1 MAAGKK
7 KARKTPGKGR
17 KKTRLRKFLDF
28 LRFFSI
34 FVIAPVVLGAAIG
47 GFMAFARGVP
57 SIAELRHDITPP
69 STRIFADDDTLIG
82 EFKVQKGRYFSL
94 KKMPTELLDAVV
106 AIEDDRFWT
115 HGGVD
120 YLAIVRAALKDIW
133 KRDFKQGGSTITQ
146 QLAKMTFLTPE
157 KTFKR
162 KLKEFVL
169 ARRIESNLTKEE
181 ILELYLNRAYFGHGA
196 YGVEMAART
205 YFGKSVRE
213 ISLPEAALIAGLL
226 KAPNTYSPI
235 RNFSRAKTRQSI
247 VLRRMEDERYLS
259 RKEREETEQTPV
271 VLAKSAG
278 GDQSV
283 NYFLEYV
290 KRHLLEKYGS
300 ETVYRGGLRVYTTLD
315 RRAQARAQRAVQKGL
330 RDFDKRR
337 GFRGPTEHRELTE
350 TPEGTE
356 KVFTMEP
363 PSVGDILEGVVLTVD
378 ETSAVVQTAP
388 ITGTLSVEKASWARI
403 RPGPSPD
410 EPQEIADFDLTRILQ
425 PGDVILVGVR
435 SLAGEHATFALEQE
449 PEVQGA
455 LVAIEPYS
463 GYIRALVGGY
473 DFTKSEY
480 NRALRAQRQAGSAFK
495 PIIYGLALDHGF
507 TPATVVMDEPV
518 TYDEEDEEALEAKEK
533 KKAEKELPEECEEGE
548 ECEEEVEPW
557 TPQNYDEK
565 YHGPTRLR
573 DALAFSRNVI
583 TVKVVD
589 AIGINRVV
597 KFARQVGLTCEL
609 PRDLTIS
616 LGTMS
621 ITPMELTT
629 AYGVFAN
636 NGMRMDPIGIK
647 YVTDRRGRLLESN
660 EPRGTR
666 VVDERTAFLLTT
678 MLKDVVNYGTGWR
691 ARALR
696 VPTAGKTGTT
706 NDYMDAWFLGYTT
719 DMVTGVWVGYDEP
732 RPLGPEETGSR
743 AAAPIWVDFMKTVTN
758 RTDPR
763 DFPMPEGIVTRLI
776 DPETGLLANMWTKN
790 AVVEYFKEGTEPKD
804 SSHSIWRLDNQDN
817 FDF

>member
-1 MAAGKK
+1 MAANKK
-7 KARKTPGKGR
+7 KARRHPGKRR
-17 KKTRLRKFLDF
+17 KKTRLGNFLGF
-28 LRFFSI
+28 LRSFSI
-34 FVIAPVVLGAAIG
+34 FVIAPVFLGAAIG

-57 SIAELRHDITPP
+57 SIAELRQDITPP
-69 STRIFADDDTLIG
+69 STRIFADDDMLIG

-94 KKMPTELLDAVV
+94 KKMPDDLIYAVV
-106 AIEDDRFWT
+106 AVEDDRFWT
-115 HGGVD
+115 HSGVD

-133 KRDFKQGGSTITQ
+133 SLDLKQGGSTITQ
-146 QLAKMTFLTPE
+146 QLAKMTFLTPK

-169 ARRIESNLTKEE
+169 ARRIERNLTKEE

-205 YFGKSVRE
+205 YFGKSARE

-226 KAPNTYSPI
+226 KAPNKYSPI
-235 RNFSRAKTRQSI
+235 RNFSRAKARQST
-247 VLRRMEDERYLS
+247 VLKRMENEGYLS
-259 RKEREETEQTPV
+259 RREREETQQTPV
-271 VLAKSAG
+271 VLAKSTR

-283 NYFLEYV
+283 NYFLEHV

-300 ETVYRGGLRVYTTLD
+300 EAVYRGGLRVYTTLD
-315 RRAQARAQRAVQKGL
+315 RKAQGRAQKAVRKGL
-330 RDFDKRR
+330 RNFDKRR
-337 GFRGPTEHRELTE
+337 GFRGPIAHREPTE
-350 TPEGTE
+350 SPENQE

-388 ITGTLSVEKASWARI
+388 VTGTLSVDNASWARI

-410 EPQEIADFDLTRILQ
+410 EPQEIADFDLTKILE
-425 PGDVILVGVR
+425 PGDVIL
-435 SLAGEHATFALEQE
+435 
-449 PEVQGA
+449 
-455 LVAIEPYS
+455 
-463 GYIRALVGGY
+463 
-473 DFTKSEY
+473 
-480 NRALRAQRQAGSAFK
+480 
-495 PIIYGLALDHGF
+495 LDHGF
-507 TPATVVMDEPV
+507 TPATVIMDEEV
-518 TYDEEDEEALEAKEK
+518 TYDEEDEETLEAKEK
-533 KKAEKELPEECEEGE
+533 NVEKKLPEECEEGE

-565 YHGPTRLR
+565 YHGPTRMR

-583 TVKVVD
+583 TVKIVD
-589 AIGINRVV
+589 TIGINRVV
-597 KFARQVGLTCEL
+597 KFARQLGLTCEM

-621 ITPMELTT
+621 ITPLELTT
-629 AYGVFAN
+629 AYSVFAN
-636 NGMRMDPIGIK
+636 NGVRIEPLGIK

-660 EPRGTR
+660 EPKGTR
-666 VVDERTAFLLTT
+666 VLDERSAFLLTT

-732 RPLGPEETGSR
+732 RPLGPEETGSK
-743 AAAPIWVDFMKTVTN
+743 AAAPIWVDFMKAVTD
-758 RTDPR
+758 RSAPR

>member
-1 MAAGKK
+1 MAADKK
-7 KARKTPGKGR
+7 KARRHPGKRR
-17 KKTRLRKFLDF
+17 KKTRLGNFLGF
-28 LRFFSI
+28 LRSFSI
-34 FVIAPVVLGAAIG
+34 FVIAPVFLGAAIG

-57 SIAELRHDITPP
+57 SIAELRQDITPP

-94 KKMPTELLDAVV
+94 KKMPVELIDAVV
-106 AIEDDRFWT
+106 AVEDDRFWT
-115 HGGVD
+115 HSGVD
-120 YLAIVRAALKDIW
+120 YLAIVRAALKDIL
-133 KRDFKQGGSTITQ
+133 KRDLKQGGSTITQ

-169 ARRIESNLTKEE
+169 ARRIERNLTKEE

-213 ISLPEAALIAGLL
+213 ISLPEASLIAGLL
-226 KAPNTYSPI
+226 KAPNSYSPI
-235 RNFSRAKTRQSI
+235 RNFSRAKARQGT
-247 VLRRMEDERYLS
+247 VLKRMENEGYLS
-259 RKEREETEQTPV
+259 RTEREEAKQTPV
-271 VLAKSAG
+271 VLAKATR

-290 KRHLLEKYGS
+290 KHNLLERYGS

-315 RRAQARAQRAVQKGL
+315 RKAQAQAQRAVQKGL
-330 RDFDKRR
+330 REFDKRR
-337 GFRGPTEHRELTE
+337 GFRGPVEHRELTE
-350 TPEGTE
+350 SPENQE
-356 KVFTMEP
+356 KVFTIEP

-378 ETSAVVQTAP
+378 EKSAVVQTAP
-388 ITGTLSVEKASWARI
+388 VTGTLSVEGASWARI
-403 RPGPSPD
+403 RPGPTPD
-410 EPQEIADFDLTRILQ
+410 EPQEIAAFNLTKILE
-425 PGDVILVGVR
+425 PGDVILVSVK
-435 SLAGEHATFALEQE
+435 SLEGEKAEFALEQQ

-480 NRALRAQRQAGSAFK
+480 NRALRAKRQAGSAFK

-507 TPATVVMDEPV
+507 TPATIVMDEEV
-518 TYDEEDEEALEAKEK
+518 TYDEADEETPEAQKPKPVEK
-533 KKAEKELPEECEEGE
+533 KLPEDCEEGE

-589 AIGINRVV
+589 TIGINRVV
-597 KFARQVGLTCEL
+597 KFARQVGLTSEM
-609 PRDLTIS
+609 PRDLTIA

-621 ITPMELTT
+621 ITPLELTS

-636 NGMRMDPIGIK
+636 DGVRMEPIGIK

-660 EPRGTR
+660 EPTGTR

-743 AAAPIWVDFMKTVTN
+743 AAAPIWVNFMKTVTN

-763 DFPMPEGIVTRLI
+763 DFPMPEGVVTRLI

-790 AVVEYFKEGTEPKD
+790 AVAEYFKEGTEPKD

>member
-1 MAAGKK
+1 MG
-7 KARKTPGKGR
+7 
-17 KKTRLRKFLDF
+17 
-28 LRFFSI
+28 
-34 FVIAPVVLGAAIG
+34 
-47 GFMAFARGVP
+47 
-57 SIAELRHDITPP
+57 
-69 STRIFADDDTLIG
+69 
-82 EFKVQKGRYFSL
+82 
-94 KKMPTELLDAVV
+94 LDAVV

-337 GFRGPTEHRELTE
+337 
-350 TPEGTE
+350 
-356 KVFTMEP
+356 
-363 PSVGDILEGVVLTVD
+363 VGDILEGVVLTVD

-647 YVTDRRGRLLESN
+647 Y
-660 EPRGTR
+660 
-666 VVDERTAFLLTT
+666 T